1 METQNQHQLEIEAT
15 RVGGF
20 GGSDAKLLYKIGHA
34 GLAALTNTDLKRISV
49 MMGLSTYQ
57 PIPMTAAMQQG
68 HDFEDE
74 VAKTMG
80 PSTIKEY
87 YLEANF
93 TPAFKTFAHADFARE
108 SSQGLV
114 VTECKCTKDD
124 IEATA
129 AKYAEQLQWYYMLGA
144 HRVVLCHA
152 TNPTGMQ
159 EEIDIPRDTDM
170 ITVLMAGIEALSG
183 AIAAGWTPDV
193 RDNWTA
199 IDLTDDDA
207 ALVSVTADVL
217 GRIKELEDK
226 AAEYRERLKAMM
238 ELYGVQSIKT
248 DALTVSYVP
257 ETTARTFDSKK
268 AIAAFPDLNSD
279 EFYKTAKRSSS
290 IRFTLNK

>member
-1 METQNQHQLEIEAT
+1 METTHQQEIENT

-20 GGSDAKLLYKIGHA
+20 GGSDAKLLYKIGHQ
-34 GLAALTNTDLKRISV
+34 GLASLTNTELKRVSV
-49 MMGLSTYQ
+49 MMGLSQYQ
-57 PIPMTAAMQQG
+57 PVPMTAAMQSG

-74 VAKTMG
+74 VAKTMSE
-80 PSTIKEY
+80 STVKEY
-87 YLEANF
+87 YLEAAF
-93 TPAFKTFAHADFARE
+93 TPVFKTFAHCDFARE

-114 VTECKCTKDD
+114 VTECKCTKDG

-159 EEIDIPRDTDM
+159 EEMDIPRDGDV
-170 ITVLMAGIEALSG
+170 ITTLMAGIEALSG
-183 AIAAGWTPDV
+183 AITAGWTPEV

-199 IDLTDDDA
+199 IDLTDDAA
-207 ALVSVTADVL
+207 ALVAVTADVL

-226 AAEYRERLKAMM
+226 AAEFREQLKATM

-248 DALTVSYVP
+248 DAMTVTYVP
-257 ETTARTFDSKK
+257 QTSARTFDSKK
-268 AIAAFPDLNSD
+268 AIADFPDLNAD
-279 EFYKTAKRSSS
+279 KYYKTSTRASS